1 MENRFYITIGREK
14 GAGGLE
20 IAKRL
25 SEELGIPQYDKQLLD
40 IAAKESGLCKEVF
53 ANIDEKRGS
62 KFISG
67 FFSGIMGSLYSEYGA
82 SSGINREELFRIQSS
97 CIIDI
102 ANQGSAI
109 FVGRCA
115 DYILRER
122 NRCLNVFIT
131 AKGEDRVE
139 RLLQNNKIKDAEKYT
154 REEMIELLEKS
165 DSKRESYYN
174 YFTYKKWGAASSYD
188 VCLNSSLLGTEGCV
202 RTIID
207 ILKAKGW
214 SKQ

>member
-1 MENRFYITIGREK
+1 METKFYITIGREK

-25 SEELGIPQYDKQLLD
+25 SEEFGIPSYDKQLID
-40 IAAKESGLCKEVF
+40 VAAKESGLSKEIF
-53 ANIDEKRGS
+53 ANIDERRGS

-97 CIIDI
+97 CIVNI
-102 ANQGSAI
+102 ANEGSAI

-115 DYILRER
+115 DYILRQR
-122 NRCLNVFIT
+122 ANCLNVFIT

-139 RLLQNNKIKDAEKYT
+139 RLLECNKIANAEKYT
-154 REEMIELLEKS
+154 KGEMIELLEKS
-165 DSKRESYYN
+165 DSRRESYYN

-188 VCLNSSLLGTEGCV
+188 LCLNSSLLGIEGCV
-202 RTIID
+202 KIIAD
-207 ILKAKGW
+207 FIRDKGW
-214 SKQ
+214 SK

>member
-1 MENRFYITIGREK
+1 METRFYITIGREK

-40 IAAKESGLCKEVF
+40 IAARESGLCKEIF
-53 ANIDEKRGS
+53 ANIDERRGS

-82 SSGINREELFRIQSS
+82 SSGINREELFRIQSN
-97 CIIDI
+97 CIVEI
-102 ANQGSAI
+102 ANDGPAI

-115 DYILRER
+115 DYILRDR
-122 NRCLNVFIT
+122 GNCLNVFIT
-131 AKGEDRVE
+131 ASGKDRVE
-139 RLLQNNKIKDAEKYT
+139 RLLEHNKIKDAEKYS
-154 REEMIELLEKS
+154 REEMVELLEKS
-165 DSKRESYYN
+165 DNRRASYYN

-188 VCLNSSLLGTEGCV
+188 LCLNSSLLGIEGCV
-202 RTIID
+202 NIIKGIVKD
-207 ILKAKGW
+207 KGW
-214 SKQ
+214 IK

>member
-1 MENRFYITIGREK
+1 METKFYITIGREK

-25 SEELGIPQYDKQLLD
+25 SEEFGIPSYDKQLID
-40 IAAKESGLCKEVF
+40 VAAKESGLSKEIF
-53 ANIDEKRGS
+53 ASIDERRGS

-97 CIIDI
+97 CIMNI
-102 ANQGSAI
+102 ANEGSAI

-122 NRCLNVFIT
+122 ANCLNVFVT
-131 AKGEDRVE
+131 AKGEDRVQ
-139 RLLQNNKIKDAEKYT
+139 RLLECNKIANAEKYT
-154 REEMIELLEKS
+154 KSEMIELLEKS
-165 DSKRESYYN
+165 DSRRESYYN

-188 VCLNSSLLGTEGCV
+188 LCLNSSLLGIDGCV
-202 RTIID
+202 KIISD
-207 ILKAKGW
+207 FIKDKGW
-214 SKQ
+214 SK